1 MECVQ
6 TFRTDLMDI
15 DVQKNGFAE
24 EKPPNAVKWDGNG
37 SHEKLDGRTGLVY
50 NNDNSRV
57 HGKSGEILRGHTGYG
72 GSLPCSGYKR

>member
-1 MECVQ
+1 MLSNGTEMA
-6 TFRTDLMDI
+6 RT
-15 DVQKNGFAE
+15 K
-24 EKPPNAVKWDGNG
+24 
-37 SHEKLDGRTGLVY
+37 KLDGRTGLVY

>member
-24 EKPPNAVKWDGNG
+24 EKPRMLSNG
-37 SHEKLDGRTGLVY
+37 TEMARTKNLTAGQALSIIMITAEFMENLGRF
-50 NNDNSRV
+50 
-57 HGKSGEILRGHTGYG
+57 
-72 GSLPCSGYKR
+72 